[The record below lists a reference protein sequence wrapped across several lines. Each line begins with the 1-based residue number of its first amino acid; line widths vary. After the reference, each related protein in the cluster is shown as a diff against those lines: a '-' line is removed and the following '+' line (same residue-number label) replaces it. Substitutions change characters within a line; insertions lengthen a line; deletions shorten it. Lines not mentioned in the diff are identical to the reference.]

1 MISVVDVLM
10 IFAGGFIT
18 GTVCNYIHGLERG
31 EI

>member
-1 MISVVDVLM
+1 MIAVVDVLM

-18 GTVCNYIHGLERG
+18 STVCNYIHRLERG